1 VRELLEVP
9 MPASDGRVDIYSGVA
24 RAHGKLWA
32 TVVRPR
38 GDQRDLAV
46 LLIHPTSNFMGHY
59 AQDPLAARG
68 VAAVGMATRYL
79 GNDSALLM
87 ENCVLDVGA
96 VVRYLKDEQGYRR
109 VVLAGNSGGGGLV
122 ALYQSQAEKP
132 TITATPAGDPPDLT
146 RADLPRADGLILL
159 MAHPGRASTYTEW
172 LDPAIVD
179 EHDPTRRDPSLDLFN
194 PENGPPFSPEFLAR
208 YRAGQLA
215 RNRRITAWVR
225 ERLAYAAS
233 TGQRQYADLPFA
245 VHGTTAD
252 PRFVDTSIEPSDRQA
267 GTLWGEPIVANN
279 IPATLGHFSSLRSWL
294 SQWSVDDSQC
304 NAIRHLPA
312 VSVPVLVVYGTA
324 DSAAL
329 PHHAR
334 ESYDAA
340 PAGRRKLVALEGAT
354 HYFAGQPEHLGRA
367 CDEIVAWLDAEGLR
381 GVALLVA

>member
-1 VRELLEVP
+1 MRVRELLEVP
-9 MPASDGRVDIYSGVA
+9 MPTADGRVDIYSGVA

-38 GDQRDLAV
+38 ADRREVAV
-46 LLIHPTSNFMGHY
+46 VLVHPTSNFMGHY
-59 AQDPLAARG
+59 AQEPLARRG
-68 VAAVGMATRYL
+68 VAAVGMTTRYL
-79 GNDSALLM
+79 GNDSALIM

-96 VVRYLKDEQGYRR
+96 VVRYLKEAEGYRR

-146 RADLPRADGLILL
+146 RAGLVPADGLMLL

-172 LDPAIVD
+172 LDPAITD
-179 EHDPTRRDPSLDLFN
+179 EHDPLRRDPSLDLFN
-194 PENGPPFSPEFLAR
+194 LANGPPFSPEFLRR
-208 YRAGQLA
+208 YRAAQLA

-225 ERLAYAAS
+225 ERLEYARR
-233 TGQRQYADLPFA
+233 TGQPEYGDLPFV
-245 VHGTTAD
+245 VHGTCAD
-252 PRFVDTSIEPSDRQA
+252 PRFVDSSIDPSDRPG
-267 GTLWGEPIVANN
+267 GTLWGEAAVANN
-279 IPATLGHFSSLRSWL
+279 LPATLGHFTSLRSWL

-304 NAIRHLPA
+304 NAVRHLPS
-312 VSVPVLVVYGTA
+312 VTVPVLVVYGTA

-340 PAGRRKLVALEGAT
+340 PEGRRKLVALPGAT
-354 HYFAGQPEHLGRA
+354 HYFAGQPGHLQHA
-367 CDEIVAWLDAEGLR
+367 CDEIASWLAGEHLAG
-381 GVALLVA
+381 